1 VSATNTSVLFIV
13 GPTAVGK
20 TSLAVSLARRFGGE
34 IINADSRQV
43 YRYMDIGTAKP
54 APEEQSQVP
63 HHLLDLLDPNQD
75 FGLGS
80 FLSLARGIIREIHD
94 RGGLPIV
101 AGGTGQYIWALL
113 EGWQV
118 PKVPP
123 DPEFRKAKEIE
134 AEQYGAMAL
143 HQKLQQVDPQRAAQL
158 DPRNVRRVIRALE
171 IYQSGQRGLSGS
183 PRQAGPMADVLVIG
197 LNLDRR
203 DLYRRIDDR
212 IDRMLDAGLVEEV
225 RSIAAL
231 GYPTGIGPLSS
242 PGYRELGQFL
252 SGEIALDEAV
262 QRTKYQTHRLAR
274 RQNTWFKRNDSRI
287 RWLEADSPDLEE
299 RAAGLVESF
308 LSGAPAVI
316 K

>member
-1 VSATNTSVLFIV
+1 MGKTRL
-13 GPTAVGK
+13 AVG
-20 TSLAVSLARRFGGE
+20 LARRLGGE

-43 YRYMDIGTAKP
+43 YRYMDIGTAKSS
-54 APEEQSQVP
+54 PEEQSQVP

-80 FLSLARGIIREIHD
+80 FLSLARSIIREIHD
-94 RGGLPIV
+94 GGGLPVV

-134 AEQYGAMAL
+134 AEQYGAIAL
-143 HQKLQQVDPQRAAQL
+143 HRTLQQVDPRRAAQL

-171 IYQSGQRGLSGS
+171 IYRSGQQAGQPAGQPGLSGF
-183 PRQAGPMADVLVIG
+183 PRQTGPMADVLMIG

-203 DLYRRIDDR
+203 ELYRRIDDR
-212 IDRMLDAGLVEEV
+212 IDRMLDAGLLEEV
-225 RSIAAL
+225 RRIAAM
-231 GYPTGIGPLSS
+231 GYPTGIGALAS

-252 SGEIALDEAV
+252 SGKIDLDEAV
-262 QRTKYQTHRLAR
+262 QRTKFQTHRLAR
-274 RQNTWFKRNDSRI
+274 RQNTWFKRNDPRI
-287 RWLEADSPDLEE
+287 QWLDADSPDLEE
-299 RAAGLVESF
+299 QAAGLVESF

>member
-1 VSATNTSVLFIV
+1 M
-13 GPTAVGK
+13 GK
-20 TSLAVSLARRFGGE
+20 TRLAVALARRLGGE

-63 HHLLDLLDPNQD
+63 HHLLDLLDPGQD
-75 FGLGS
+75 FGLAS
-80 FLSLARGIIREIHD
+80 FLSLARSIIREIHD
-94 RGGLPIV
+94 SGGLPIV

-134 AEQYGAMAL
+134 AEQYGAIAL
-143 HQKLQQVDPQRAAQL
+143 HRTLQQVDPQRAAQL

-183 PRQAGPMADVLVIG
+183 PRQAGPMADVLMIG
-197 LNLDRR
+197 LNLDRE

-212 IDRMLDAGLVEEV
+212 IDLMLDAGLLEEV
-225 RSIAAL
+225 RRIAAM
-231 GYPTGIGPLSS
+231 GYPTGIGPLAS

-252 SGEIALDEAV
+252 SGEISLDEAV
-262 QRTKYQTHRLAR
+262 QRTKFQTHRLAR
-274 RQNTWFKRNDSRI
+274 RQNTWFKRNDPRI
-287 RWLEADSPDLEE
+287 QWLDADLPDLEE
-299 RAAGLVESF
+299 QAAGIVESF

>member
-1 VSATNTSVLFIV
+1 M
-13 GPTAVGK
+13 GK
-20 TSLAVSLARRFGGE
+20 TRLAVALARRLGGE

-63 HHLLDLLDPNQD
+63 HHLLDILDPNQD

-80 FLSLARGIIREIHD
+80 FLSLARSIIREIHD
-94 RGGLPIV
+94 SGGLPIV

-134 AEQYGAMAL
+134 AEQYGPVAL
-143 HQKLQQVDPQRAAQL
+143 HRTLQQVDPQRAAQL

-171 IYQSGQRGLSGS
+171 VYQSEQRGLSGS
-183 PRQAGPMADVLVIG
+183 PRQTGPMADVLMIG

-203 DLYRRIDDR
+203 ELYRRIDDR
-212 IDRMLDAGLVEEV
+212 IDRMLDAGLLEEV
-225 RSIAAL
+225 RRIAAM
-231 GYPTGIGPLSS
+231 GYPTGIGALAS

-262 QRTKYQTHRLAR
+262 QRTKFQTHRLAR
-274 RQNTWFKRNDSRI
+274 RQNTWFKLNDPRI
-287 RWLEADSPDLEE
+287 QWLDADSPDLEE